1 VSGLRDRRKSD
12 VRTRGMRSHGTD
24 DGHVIARQLGARIR
38 ALYALARTKVSGM
51 ELPSFDGQVDDHGA
65 EQEHFAETML
75 GGVAITLG
83 ILTGIILLM
92 WISSL
97 F

>member
-1 VSGLRDRRKSD
+1 MSGLRDRRKSD

-24 DGHVIARQLGARIR
+24 DGRVVARQLGARLK
-38 ALYALARTKVSGM
+38 ALYALARTKAAGI
-51 ELPSFDGQVDDHGA
+51 ELPSFDGNVDDQGA